1 MRPATFS
8 FPFRVPCPGTAPHPA
23 LTTARGVSL
32 IELLVSIALVAL
44 AALLAGPDL
53 RDWLWRQRL
62 ANAAQAVLGD
72 LQLAR
77 SEAILGA
84 RNVILRF
91 GGDLS
96 SLSGSGRCYVLHTG
110 APSAVTTATA
120 TTTTTTTSGNCDCR
134 LDTPPLCD
142 GGAQAIKQARWSGG
156 RGQAEVVSNVPSM
169 LFSGR
174 QGTVSVSGTIEVR
187 MTGIGT
193 VRHIVS
199 ITGRVRSCTPDG
211 ALNRLPRCA

>member
-1 MRPATFS
+1 MQPATPPVRSHFHC
-8 FPFRVPCPGTAPHPA
+8 PAPCPA
-23 LTTARGVSL
+23 LTAVRGVSL

-44 AALLAGPDL
+44 AAVLAGPDL

-77 SEAILGA
+77 SEAIQGA

-91 GGDLS
+91 GGDVS
-96 SLSGSGRCYVLHTG
+96 AVSGSGRCYVLHTG
-110 APSAVTTATA
+110 APSATTATA
-120 TTTTTTTSGNCDCR
+120 SATCDCR
-134 LDTPPLCD
+134 LEAPPLCD

-187 MTGIGT
+187 MAGIGA

-211 ALNRLPRCA
+211 ALGRLPRCA

>member
-1 MRPATFS
+1 MSPSASPSRGRAAS
-8 FPFRVPCPGTAPHPA
+8 APGS
-23 LTTARGVSL
+23 RGISL
-32 IELLVSIALVAL
+32 IEVLVSLALVAFAAML
-44 AALLAGPDL
+44 AAPDL

-77 SEAILGA
+77 SEAIQGA

-91 GGDLS
+91 GGDVS
-96 SLSGSGRCYVLHTG
+96 AVSGSGRCYVLHTG
-110 APSAVTTATA
+110 AVASGTPGPTSSSATA
-120 TTTTTTTSGNCDCR
+120 PAASCDCR
-134 LDTPPLCD
+134 LDAPPVCD
-142 GGAQAIKQARWSGG
+142 GGAQAIKQMRWRSS
-156 RGQAEVVSNVPSM
+156 RGQADIVSNVPSM

-187 MTGIGT
+187 MTGIGS

-211 ALNRLPRCA
+211 ALGRLPRCA

>member
-1 MRPATFS
+1 MTF
-8 FPFRVPCPGTAPHPA
+8 V
-23 LTTARGVSL
+23 
-32 IELLVSIALVAL
+32 
-44 AALLAGPDL
+44 ALLAAPDL

-77 SEAILGA
+77 SEAIQGA

-91 GGDLS
+91 GGDAS
-96 SLSGSGRCYVLHTG
+96 AVSGSGSGRCYVVHTG
-110 APSAVTTATA
+110 AVASGVSGATVPATA
-120 TTTTTTTSGNCDCR
+120 PAANCDCR
-134 LDTPPLCD
+134 LDAPPVCD
-142 GGAQAIKQARWSGG
+142 GGAQAIKQTRWQGG
-156 RGQAEVVSNVPSM
+156 RGQAEIVSNVPSM

-187 MTGIGT
+187 MTGIGS

-211 ALNRLPRCA
+211 ALSRLPRCA